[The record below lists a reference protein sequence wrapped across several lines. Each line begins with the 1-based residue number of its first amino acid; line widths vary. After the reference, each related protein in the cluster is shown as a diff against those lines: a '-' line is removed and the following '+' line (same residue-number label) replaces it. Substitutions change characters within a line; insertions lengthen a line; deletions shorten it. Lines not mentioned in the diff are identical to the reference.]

1 MGLCK
6 YWRFWDEVA
15 EAGQDVRELM
25 EAYHPSPEVYHSRTY
40 FLSRVAVVAFMR
52 AVQLAS

>member
-25 EAYHPSPEVYHSRTY
+25 EAYHLSPEVYHSRTY

-52 AVQLAS
+52 AVQLAT